1 MEYRKRNC
9 NFIIIYIG
17 IYQLPDEQVVY
28 GKSGL
33 KAIQYMAPG
42 IPTIATATGSNFR
55 VIENGTSGY
64 LVNSEEEWIE
74 KLTLLIE
81 NFTFKKNWYGWAT

>member
-1 MEYRKRNC
+1 
-9 NFIIIYIG
+9 
-17 IYQLPDEQVVY
+17 
-28 GKSGL
+28 
-33 KAIQYMAPG
+33 MAPG

-74 KLTLLIE
+74 ELTLLIE
-81 NFTFKKNWYGWAT
+81 NPALRKKLIKLSDLM